1 MTSITTNSFSENT
14 FRLLKKDLDS
24 ASTPYHLAYS
34 RVDPLTEGED
44 IKSDSFQEGVRHTM
58 LAVKTVGGSS
68 YVVPSNSWNSGTIY
82 PSYDNDLDIGF
93 YVVNSA
99 NEVFVCVETG
109 KFTDGTQV
117 PSIVEPSSI
126 LADAFKVG
134 VSKGKTFRTT
144 DQYKWRFL
152 YPLGNSAVATF
163 KTNDWLPVKT
173 ITDTSVFLPIP
184 QESIQ
189 RNLQDSSVGGEII
202 NIQIDS
208 GGYGFSNTSN
218 NIALTVEGNGAGAS
232 FTAEVDANKIVRIR
246 VDSDAAGTFS
256 HGSGYDYA
264 SIKVTGG
271 DGVGAVL
278 RPIIAPY
285 GGLNANPSRTLKTK
299 HFMLQTDVAGDEFD
313 TILAE
318 NDFNQVSI
326 VKGFKTA
333 ADPTVDFTQNTAN
346 GAKYFSGISASGT
359 FSEDATITNSG
370 ETAKAKVVFHDTV
383 NNRLYY
389 YQDTTTGFGEWTVDP
404 TPANN
409 SVVQTIP
416 SSVEATYVAK
426 VEPTFNPYT
435 GEILYINNVNSLGLG
450 TVTEG
455 ITRADT
461 QTEDIRIVIQLG

>member
-1 MTSITTNSFSENT
+1 MTSITTNSFSENA

-34 RVDPLTEGED
+34 RIDPLTEGED
-44 IKSDSFQEGVRHTM
+44 IRSESFQEGLRHTM

-68 YVVPSNSWNSGTIY
+68 YVVPSNSWNSGSIY

-93 YVVNSA
+93 YVVNSF

-109 KFTDGTQV
+109 KISDGTQV
-117 PSIVEPSSI
+117 PSIIEPTST
-126 LADAFKVG
+126 LAESFKVG
-134 VSKGKTFRTT
+134 VSQGKTFRTT
-144 DQYKWRFL
+144 DQYKWRYM
-152 YPLGNSAVATF
+152 YPLGNAAVAKF

-173 ITDTSVFLPIP
+173 ITDRSVFLPIP

-218 NIALTVEGNGAGAS
+218 NIALAVEGNGSGAS

-264 SIKVTGG
+264 SITVTGG

-278 RPIIAPY
+278 RPVIAPY

-359 FSEDATITNSG
+359 FTEDAIITNSG
-370 ETAKAKVVFHDTV
+370 ETATGKVVFHDTV

-409 SVVQTIP
+409 SVVQSVP
-416 SSVEATYVAK
+416 SPVTATYVAK

-435 GEILYINNVNSLGLG
+435 GEILYINNINALGPG
-450 TVTEG
+450 TATEG

>member
-1 MTSITTNSFSENT
+1 MSSITTNSFSENM

-34 RVDPLTEGED
+34 RIDPLTEGED
-44 IKSDSFQEGVRHTM
+44 IRSDSFQEGLRHTI
-58 LAVKTVGGSS
+58 LSVKTIGSSS
-68 YVVPSNSWNSGTIY
+68 YVVPTNVWNSGTIY
-82 PSYDNDLDIGF
+82 PSYDNDLEVGF

-109 KFTDGTQV
+109 KIADGTEV

-126 LADAFKVG
+126 LADGFKPG
-134 VSKGKTFRTT
+134 VSRGKTFRTT
-144 DQYKWRFL
+144 DQYKWRYL
-152 YPLGNSAVATF
+152 YPLGNNAAASF
-163 KTNDWLPVKT
+163 KTGDWLPVKT
-173 ITDTSVFLPIP
+173 ITSTDLFLPVP

-189 RNLQDSSVGGEII
+189 RALQDSSVGGEII

-208 GGYGFSNTSN
+208 GGYGFANTQDDLT
-218 NIALTVEGNGAGAS
+218 LTVVGNGSSAS
-232 FTAEVDANKIVRIR
+232 FTADVDANKIVRIR
-246 VDSDAAGTFS
+246 VDSDGGGVFS

-264 SIKVTGG
+264 SVTVTGG

-285 GGLNANPSRTLKTK
+285 GGLNANPTRTLKSK
-299 HFMLQTDVAGDEFD
+299 HFMLQTDIAGDEFD

-318 NDFNQVSI
+318 NDFNQISI
-326 VKGFKTA
+326 IKSLKTA
-333 ADPTVDFTQNTAN
+333 ADDTVDFTQNTAN
-346 GAKYFSGISASGT
+346 GAKYFTSISASGT
-359 FSEDATITNSG
+359 FTEDAVITNG
-370 ETAKAKVVFHDTV
+370 AATATAKVVFHDTV

-389 YQDTTTGFGEWTVDP
+389 YQDKTTGFGEWVVDP

-409 SVVQTIP
+409 VVSQSVP
-416 SSVEATYVAK
+416 SPVTATYVDIEQPA
-426 VEPTFNPYT
+426 FNPYT
-435 GEILYINNVNSLGLG
+435 GEILYINNVNALGPG